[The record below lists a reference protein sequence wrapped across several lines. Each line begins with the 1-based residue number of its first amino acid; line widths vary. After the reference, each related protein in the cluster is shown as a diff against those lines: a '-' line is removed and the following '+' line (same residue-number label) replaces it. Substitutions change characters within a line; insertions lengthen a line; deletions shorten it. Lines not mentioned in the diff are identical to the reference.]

1 MTDFLQSVSHVL
13 DVYEPIIPILERGLE
28 KSGGSHIIDLASGG
42 GGGWVK
48 ISERLSKSHPEHRV
62 LFTDYFP
69 NKVSLSSLSAS
80 SSHFDFH
87 PASVDARK
95 VPEELDGV
103 RTQFLSLHHFRPDDV
118 RLILKNALEDQKVL
132 CVFEITERSLKGI
145 VGVLFTP
152 LMALIITPLIRPFSL
167 IRLLLTY
174 IMPILPL
181 LILWDGVV
189 SVFRT
194 YSFKE
199 LKSIINTIPNHE
211 TYEWEMGV
219 KTKCPGQ
226 VSYLLA
232 FPKQ

>member
-1 MTDFLQSVSHVL
+1 MTDFLQTVSHVL
-13 DVYEPIIPILERGLE
+13 DVYEPIIPVLQKGLE
-28 KSGGSHIIDLASGG
+28 KSGSSQIIDLASGG

-48 ISERLSKSHPEHRV
+48 ISGRLSKIYPDHKV

-69 NKVSLSSLSAS
+69 NKESLSSLSACS
-80 SSHFDFH
+80 DHFDFY
-87 PASVDARK
+87 PASVDARN
-95 VPEELDGV
+95 VPEDLDGM
-103 RTQFLSLHHFRPDDV
+103 RTQFLSLHHFKPEDV
-118 RLILKNALEDQKVL
+118 HLILKNVLEERKVL
-132 CVFEITERSLKGI
+132 CVFEITERSLKGF
-145 VGVLFTP
+145 VGVLFSP
-152 LMALIITPLIRPFSL
+152 LMTLLITPLIRPFSY

-174 IMPILPL
+174 IIPILPL

-199 LKSIINTIPNHE
+199 LKSIIDTIPNHE

-219 KTKCPGQ
+219 KAKGPGQ

-232 FPKQ
+232 YPK